1 MCRENFRESFK
12 SPTKIKENK
21 VHGFKEM
28 IVAKYE
34 TERLISVDSKT
45 TSFFTR
51 KWFISVENFV

>member
-34 TERLISVDSKT
+34 TERLISVDSET
-45 TSFFTR
+45 TDLFKS
-51 KWFISVENFV
+51 KWFISPKNFI